1 MKKTFTLICAVMMT
15 CLVYSETFTLWEGE
29 KTMDSSWPGISISVS
44 DINNN
49 SPKAND
55 RLIVTVSKA
64 DNSINPDWQWG
75 PQVFIKLDWQDFLTA
90 KSVAD
95 GATNQEIAF
104 DLTAENIEKMA
115 TANEINIQG
124 MNVVVVKCVLEINN
138 SSTSSSSIWEGECN
152 FGSWANGFKID
163 AAKFGDASEGDRV
176 QFVYTTTKNE
186 SEDWYQFKTIFDGTD
201 ETLSSN
207 SSDLNDYGCASVAYG
222 TTSYSIKLNAAD
234 IEKLKTTGM
243 YINGKDIVVT
253 QVNLIKVSTAIKS
266 VKLENQDE
274 SYYNLNGIRV
284 TSPKKGVFIHNGK
297 KVVLK

>member
-15 CLVYSETFTLWEGE
+15 CIVYSETFTLWEGE

-44 DINNN
+44 NINNN

-152 FGSWANGFKID
+152 FGSWANRFKID

-253 QVNLIKVSTAIKS
+253 QL
-266 VKLENQDE
+266 
-274 SYYNLNGIRV
+274 RV
-284 TSPKKGVFIHNGK
+284 
-297 KVVLK
+297 

>member
-15 CLVYSETFTLWEGE
+15 CIVYSETFTLWEGE

-44 DINNN
+44 NINNN

-186 SEDWYQFKTIFDGTD
+186 SED
-201 ETLSSN
+201 
-207 SSDLNDYGCASVAYG
+207 
-222 TTSYSIKLNAAD
+222 
-234 IEKLKTTGM
+234 
-243 YINGKDIVVT
+243 
-253 QVNLIKVSTAIKS
+253 
-266 VKLENQDE
+266 
-274 SYYNLNGIRV
+274 
-284 TSPKKGVFIHNGK
+284 
-297 KVVLK
+297 

>member
-1 MKKTFTLICAVMMT
+1 M
-15 CLVYSETFTLWEGE
+15 
-29 KTMDSSWPGISISVS
+29 
-44 DINNN
+44 
-49 SPKAND
+49 
-55 RLIVTVSKA
+55 
-64 DNSINPDWQWG
+64 
-75 PQVFIKLDWQDFLTA
+75 
-90 KSVAD
+90 
-95 GATNQEIAF
+95 
-104 DLTAENIEKMA
+104 
-115 TANEINIQG
+115 
-124 MNVVVVKCVLEINN
+124 
-138 SSTSSSSIWEGECN
+138 
-152 FGSWANGFKID
+152 
-163 AAKFGDASEGDRV
+163 
-176 QFVYTTTKNE
+176 
-186 SEDWYQFKTIFDGTD
+186 TIFDGTD

>member
-15 CLVYSETFTLWEGE
+15 CIVYSETFTLWEGE

>member
-186 SEDWYQFKTIFDGTD
+186 SEDWYQFKTIFDGID

-207 SSDLNDYGCASVAYG
+207 SSDYGCASVAYG

>member
-15 CLVYSETFTLWEGE
+15 CIVYSETFTLWEGE

-44 DINNN
+44 NINNN

>member
-15 CLVYSETFTLWEGE
+15 CIVYSETFTLWEGE
-29 KTMDSSWPGISISVS
+29 KTMDSSWAGSSISVS

>member
-1 MKKTFTLICAVMMT
+1 MKITFTLICAVMMT

-44 DINNN
+44 NINNN

>member
-44 DINNN
+44 NINNN